1 MSFPPPPPSNQPP
14 QQPPQGA
21 PGGFGPPGGGYGPG
35 GQQPGPGGYG
45 PGGYGPSAPPTGPSP
60 AGPYGPPA
68 GGFGP
73 PGPGGPGGWQQPPA
87 PPSGGGS
94 GTTIALIIGA
104 GVLAVALVVGCVI
117 WANSGDGGGNQARP
131 STGPTAGP
139 TPAASDSGLPSP
151 SDSPTATP
159 SGPETTASSSSGR
172 TVAFY
177 ALKTGDCYD
186 IPPGGNGGNN
196 ASASCTGPHD
206 AEVVFVYTLPGG
218 LASAAEI
225 KDRASALCASELQ
238 YKASRQPAGT
248 AEGTYVQFPSANGY
262 KMGIKS
268 AVCSLTGNHSGTRKL
283 TKPLR

>member
-1 MSFPPPPPSNQPP
+1 PRAPRAPAR
-14 QQPPQGA
+14 GA
-21 PGGFGPPGGGYGPG
+21 
-35 GQQPGPGGYG
+35 
-45 PGGYGPSAPPTGPSP
+45 SP
-60 AGPYGPPA
+60 
-68 GGFGP
+68 P
-73 PGPGGPGGWQQPPA
+73 PGPGLPGCGHTPHP

-268 AVCSLTGNHSGTRKL
+268 AVCSLTGNRSGTKKL